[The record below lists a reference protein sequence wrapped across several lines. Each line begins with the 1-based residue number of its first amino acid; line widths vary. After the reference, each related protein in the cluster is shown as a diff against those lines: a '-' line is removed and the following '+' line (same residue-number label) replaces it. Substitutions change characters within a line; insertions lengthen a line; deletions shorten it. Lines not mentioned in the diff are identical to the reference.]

1 MGGFVGAL
9 VTRYAFLFPGQG
21 SQYSGMGKALA
32 EAYPES
38 RAAFDQADAALEQPI
53 SRLCFEGPD
62 SELALTE
69 NTQPCILTVSVA
81 ALRALE
87 ARGLSPVAA
96 AGHSLGEYAAHVAA
110 GTVRFD
116 ESVRCVRRR
125 GRFMQ
130 DAVKVGDGAMAAILG
145 LDVAGV
151 EQACSVAAGDGIVS
165 AANLNGPK
173 QVVIAGHTAAVE
185 RAVVAC
191 REAGARR
198 ALILQVSAPFHC
210 SLMEPAADRLSAVL
224 ETMEFRDPRVP
235 VYTNSG
241 AEAVTEGA
249 QARRAL
255 VRQVASPVRWK
266 ELIEKMLD
274 DGIETFVEVGPGKV
288 LAGLVRGIQ
297 RTARVLPVGDPD
309 QVEAAVAEL
318 ATVSTGGGS

>member
-1 MGGFVGAL
+1 MI
-9 VTRYAFLFPGQG
+9 RYAFLFPGQG
-21 SQYSGMGKALA
+21 SQFTGMGKALA

-38 RAAFDQADAALEQPI
+38 REAFDQADGALERPV

-69 NTQPCILTVSVA
+69 NTQPCILAVSVA
-81 ALRALE
+81 ALRALQ

-110 GTVRFD
+110 GTLRFD

-130 DAVKVGDGAMAAILG
+130 DAVKVGEGAMAAILG
-145 LDVAGV
+145 LDVAAV
-151 EQACSVAAGDGIVS
+151 EQACADAAGDQVVS

-185 RAVVAC
+185 RAVDAC

-198 ALILQVSAPFHC
+198 ALMLQVSAPFHC
-210 SLMEPAADRLSAVL
+210 SLMEPAADRLNAVL
-224 ETMEFRDPRVP
+224 ETTEFRDPTIP
-235 VYTNSG
+235 VYSNAD
-241 AEAVTEGA
+241 AEAISGGVE
-249 QARRAL
+249 ARQAL
-255 VRQVASPVRWK
+255 VRQVASPVRWT

-288 LAGLVRGIQ
+288 LAGLVRGIR
-297 RTARVLPVGDPD
+297 RTARVFPAGDPD
-309 QVEAAVAEL
+309 GVEAAVAEL
-318 ATVSTGGGS
+318 GTVSTGGRS